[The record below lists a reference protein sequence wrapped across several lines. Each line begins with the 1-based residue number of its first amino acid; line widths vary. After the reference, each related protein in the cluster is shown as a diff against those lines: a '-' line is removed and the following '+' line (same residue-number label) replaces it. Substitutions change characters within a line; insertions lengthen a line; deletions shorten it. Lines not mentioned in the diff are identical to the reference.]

1 MVFGSFDENNQIL
14 DRRPFGQG
22 WITNFEFFP
31 YHLISVENEDGSFS
45 QDGYEES
52 LIHNRVIFL
61 VYPVNSVIMNLM
73 HINYRKTGT
82 TKFIASVHN

>member
-1 MVFGSFDENNQIL
+1 MVFGSFDENNQIV
-14 DRRPFGQG
+14 DQRSFGQG
-22 WITNFEFFP
+22 WITNFEFFDD
-31 YHLISVENEDGSFS
+31 LISVENEDGSFS

-52 LIHNRVIFL
+52 LIHNRVNFL

-82 TKFIASVHN
+82 TKFI